1 LPIGDLR
8 TDAKEN
14 LITAI
19 QIVSL
24 RENNLPVISEVCL
37 ILNCIEAIELLKLMR
52 NTLKLTSPNYPHLVE
67 SGVHL
72 KKVARAILA
81 QKKAQATGT
90 KSLIAMW

>member
-37 ILNCIEAIELLKLMR
+37 ILNTNCIEAIELLKLMR
-52 NTLKLTSPNYPHLVE
+52 NTLKLYITKLSTFVE
-67 SGVHL
+67 SGAF
-72 KKVARAILA
+72 KKWPELF
-81 QKKAQATGT
+81 
-90 KSLIAMW
+90 

>member
-52 NTLKLTSPNYPHLVE
+52 NTLKPSPNYPHLVE

-72 KKVARAILA
+72 KKWPELF
-81 QKKAQATGT
+81 
-90 KSLIAMW
+90 

>member
-24 RENNLPVISEVCL
+24 IICRLLARSAF
-37 ILNCIEAIELLKLMR
+37 ILNTNCIEVELLKLMR
-52 NTLKLTSPNYPHLVE
+52 NTLKLYITKLSTFVE
-67 SGVHL
+67 SGAF
-72 KKVARAILA
+72 KKWPELFLA